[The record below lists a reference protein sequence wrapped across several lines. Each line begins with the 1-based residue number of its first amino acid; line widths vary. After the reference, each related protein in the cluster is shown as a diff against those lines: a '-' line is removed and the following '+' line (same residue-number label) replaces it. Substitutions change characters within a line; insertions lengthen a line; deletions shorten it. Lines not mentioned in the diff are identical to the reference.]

1 MMVYIEYAFLQN
13 FFLDGVLIWLSSKG
27 MKRKIKRRNLII
39 SSLFGAIFAVVYPLL
54 RLTSVLGVLLKLC
67 AGLLLCMLA
76 FGKIQGKK
84 EWKDYLFFTSLFF
97 SLSFLFGGALSG
109 ATQGVDIR
117 NLKTVVI
124 PFAFVLLTFAC
135 LRFFA
140 KLYKKR
146 SVLCCVY
153 DCVITN
159 GEKSFKAQGFLD
171 SGNAATKKGIPV
183 CFVSPE
189 TVYELWGAEILNTE
203 GGGQVCDE
211 LSITTMSGEK
221 KVLLYKGGLEIITNG
236 KRRVIEKVYFAPSA
250 NMISREYTMIL
261 HSRIFDEGEEI

>member
-1 MMVYIEYAFLQN
+1 MTVYIEYAFLQN

-27 MKRKIKRRNLII
+27 MKRKIKRKNLLI

-54 RLTSVLGVLLKLC
+54 RLTSILGVLLKLS

-76 FGKIQGKK
+76 FGKMQGEK
-84 EWKDYLFFTSLFF
+84 EWKDYLLFTSLFF
-97 SLSFLFGGALSG
+97 ALSFLFGGALNG
-109 ATQGVDIR
+109 VTQGGAIR
-117 NLKTVVI
+117 NLKTVI
-124 PFAFVLLTFAC
+124 TPLAFVFFSFTC
-135 LRFFA
+135 LRCFA

-146 SVLCCVY
+146 AVLRCVY

-159 GEKSFKAQGFLD
+159 GEKSFQSQGFLD
-171 SGNAATKKGIPV
+171 SGNAATKKGFPV

-189 TVYELWGAEILNTE
+189 VIYELWGEEMILGK

-211 LSITTMSGEK
+211 MSITTMSGERK
-221 KVLLYKGGLEIITNG
+221 ILLYKGGLEIMANG
-236 KRRVIEKVYFAPSA
+236 KRRVIQEVYFAPSA